1 MTCAHPRRCINLM
14 RKFLYDSHN
23 LTYQNVKRSIILR
36 KDPDGGFS
44 TDLTAENTPFIQI
57 FYDFEEYKEDEIF
70 RKFIISL
77 DSSMQEFANITLS
90 LLHEM
95 GHNVHRTKT
104 FSYDRTE
111 MMKKLKEEAQ
121 SEEDLHFSYFRL
133 PDELAATKWAIN
145 WLKKKENRLLAKQF
159 EKDYFE
165 AFRG

>member
-14 RKFLYDSHN
+14 RKFLADSHN

-44 TDLTAENTPFIQI
+44 TTLIEENTPFIEI

-95 GHNVHRTKT
+95 GHNVHRNKT

-111 MMKKLKEEAQ
+111 MMKKIEKEAQ
-121 SEEDLHFSYFRL
+121 SEEDLHFGYFQL

-159 EKDYFE
+159 EKEYFE

>member
-14 RKFLYDSHN
+14 RKFLADSHN

-44 TDLTAENTPFIQI
+44 TNLTIENTPFIEI

-95 GHNVHRTKT
+95 GHNVHRNKT
-104 FSYDRTE
+104 FSYDRIE
-111 MMKKLKEEAQ
+111 MMEKTKKEAK

-159 EKDYFE
+159 EKDFFE